1 VSTTRLAVHTEA
13 KRLSLIVQPKQ
24 LNLKKIAEL
33 YGNGVTYDAVESQ
46 MRAVRKDAKALMD
59 GSGREE
65 IGQKR
70 MIGDVGMCHS

>member
-13 KRLSLIVQPKQ
+13 KRLSLI
-24 LNLKKIAEL
+24 KKIAEL

-70 MIGDVGMCHS
+70 MIGDVGKCHS